1 MLITRRR
8 REKRTRKRG
17 SRKRF
22 TQRPISYVLEAIVCF
37 GLIGAFLYGFY
48 GYART
53 ADYFYVKTI
62 RVEGGN
68 LLRDEAIIEQ
78 SGITNADSLLF
89 LDTEA
94 VGEKVKALSFVETC
108 EVTRIFPDKA
118 VIRIEE
124 RAPVATL
131 LVNNRLFE
139 VDLNGYVLREPGL
152 GDPHAGPFITNV
164 PGAGYVEVG
173 QQLTDRTL
181 RAALEVWSAFRA
193 TSMAG
198 DVTVSEISA
207 EQENRIVMYCDE
219 LDFEIRWGRGDFDKQ
234 AWKLDILWQDQ
245 DRQLA
250 YKEYVD
256 LRFGNDVACR

>member
-1 MLITRRR
+1 MLIAPPR
-8 REKRTRKRG
+8 REKRTRTRG

-22 TQRPISYVLEAIVCF
+22 AERPISYLLEAIVCF
-37 GLIGAFLYGFY
+37 GLIGVFLYGFY

-53 ADYFYVKTI
+53 ADAFCVKTI

-68 LLRDEAIIEQ
+68 LLRDDAIIGQ
-78 SGITNADSLLF
+78 SGITSADNLLF
-89 LDTEA
+89 LDTKD
-94 VGEKVKALSFVETC
+94 VGEKVKALSFVKTC
-108 EVTRIFPDKA
+108 AVTRIFPDKA

-139 VDLNGYVLREPGL
+139 VDPHGYVLREPGL
-152 GDPHAGPFITNV
+152 GEPHAGPFITNV
-164 PGAGYVEVG
+164 PEAGYVEVG
-173 QQLTDRTL
+173 QQVTNRAL
-181 RAALEVWSAFRA
+181 RAALDVWRVFRT

-207 EQENRIVMYCDE
+207 AEENRIVMYCDE

-245 DRQLA
+245 GRQLA
-250 YKEYVD
+250 CKEYVD